1 MGIPEQ
7 VQKDMTDA
15 MRARDERRLSALR
28 MVKAALKNREI
39 EKRSALNE
47 QEAMQVLSTL
57 IKQRRESVEQFTKGG
72 RPELAAK
79 EAGEITLLQ
88 GYLPQAA
95 GEEEITAAVRA
106 KIEEMGS
113 PTVKDMGAVMKS
125 VMAQFQARGTR
136 VEGKQVSD
144 IVKRELSRGEG
155 AS

>member
-79 EAGEITLLQ
+79 EAGEIVLLE

-106 KIEEMGS
+106 QIGAMES
-113 PTVKDMGAVMKS
+113 PTVKDMGTVMKA
-125 VMAQFQARGTR
+125 VMAQFQARGAR

-144 IVKRELSRGEG
+144 IVRRELSRGEG